1 MLEIK
6 ESVVERLKE
15 YCQTKGNEIGGIL
28 TGSIISD
35 NKYRVS
41 NVSEPCTELKMSN
54 RYSCIRDA
62 LIANNFIYED
72 FEVSDHTRIYI
83 GEWHTHPEDHPMPSA
98 VDINS
103 IAEIYNKSDIVI
115 DGVILIIVGLNTNYY
130 GFYDGKTMQ
139 KVEVKII

>member
-1 MLEIK
+1 
-6 ESVVERLKE
+6 
-15 YCQTKGNEIGGIL
+15 
-28 TGSIISD
+28 
-35 NKYRVS
+35 
-41 NVSEPCTELKMSN
+41 MSN